1 MKGAFIVTIPFQ
13 LASIQHLTPADRI
26 AFQRFGAGPTVR
38 PRAHKIHHAIE
49 AWSTTRPQATAAEHL
64 GTTMTYGELNRSA
77 DVLATALVHLGV
89 RPGDR
94 VGLFLT
100 RSIPMVVGILAVLKA
115 GAAYVPQDVRITPER
130 HLRHIVR
137 TAGVKI
143 ILTTVDHVPDL
154 PPDLATLIPID
165 VPIDVPSSVTA
176 TTPATPPATDIP
188 VATTPAA
195 DIPADIRPAGSPTG
209 SPATADIPIDTTLAT
224 ATGTPGD
231 PIATATGTPGDPFA
245 TSAGITTGGGA
256 GTPVV
261 AATGTGTSG
270 VSIVTGITTGITTPG
285 TAPCSPAQSGGTEGR
300 NHDRNKDSSHDH
312 EVTMPGPSPVHDF
325 KTRNEPG
332 PPQSSGEEGP
342 TRAKGPFARTN
353 PETPSSTLV
362 PADPTDAGKDEEAY
376 PTPTHPPTTSGVAM
390 VIFTSGTT
398 GEPNG
403 VQVTH
408 ANLCNVLL
416 TGPGSLGIRPGTRV
430 AQLLNIAFDMAAWE
444 ILGTLANGGTL
455 VIRDDDIQQ
464 AASQVHVLIATPSV
478 LAEVD
483 PDACPDVHTVA
494 VAGERC
500 PKALAEAWS
509 DRAAFHNSCGPTEVT
524 IVNTMY
530 RCHPGGTP
538 NIGLPLPNTTVY
550 VLDDDLRPCPIGEVG
565 EMWAGGAGVTAGYL
579 GNDKLTA
586 ERYRPDPFLGGDH
599 VMFRTRDLGRWTWD
613 GHLEHHGRTD
623 DQVKVRGFRVEL
635 DAVTNALEQTP
646 NCVRASTVLHE
657 GRLVGF
663 VSPATVSPDLVRE
676 AIVERLP
683 YYCVPTLIVPV
694 NRLPVTDRGKID
706 RRALLST
713 LSSTETVA

>member
-26 AFQRFGAGPTVR
+26 AFQRFGTGPTVR
-38 PRAHKIHHAIE
+38 PRTHKIHHAVE
-49 AWSTTRPQATAAEHL
+49 AWSTSHPQATAAEHL
-64 GTTMTYGELNRSA
+64 GTTITYGELDQRA
-77 DVLATALVHLGV
+77 DALATTLVHLGV

-100 RSIPMVVGILAVLKA
+100 RSIPMVVGILAILKA
-115 GAAYVPQDVRITPER
+115 GAAYVPQDVRITPTR

-137 TAGVKI
+137 TASIKI
-143 ILTTVDHVPDL
+143 ILTTTDHLPAL
-154 PPDLATLIPID
+154 PPNLATLIPIN
-165 VPIDVPSSVTA
+165 
-176 TTPATPPATDIP
+176 TPP
-188 VATTPAA
+188 TTSVSAS
-195 DIPADIRPAGSPTG
+195 I
-209 SPATADIPIDTTLAT
+209 
-224 ATGTPGD
+224 ATGVT
-231 PIATATGTPGDPFA
+231 
-245 TSAGITTGGGA
+245 AGITTA
-256 GTPVV
+256 V
-261 AATGTGTSG
+261 
-270 VSIVTGITTGITTPG
+270 TTPG
-285 TAPCSPAQSGGTEGR
+285 TTPSTPAQSGNSEGR
-300 NHDRNKDSSHDH
+300 NSESRSQDR
-312 EVTMPGPSPVHDF
+312 EVTMPGPSPVHDS

-332 PPQSSGEEGP
+332 PPQSSAKERP

-353 PETPSSTLV
+353 PETPSSRPV
-362 PADPTDAGKDEEAY
+362 PTDPTEASKDQGGY
-376 PTPTHPPTTSGVAM
+376 PTPATNGVAM

-408 ANLCNVLL
+408 TNLCNVLL
-416 TGPGSLGIRPGTRV
+416 TEPGSLGIRPGTRV

-464 AASQVHVLIATPSV
+464 AASQAHVLIATPSV

-483 PDACPDVHTVA
+483 PNACPDVHTVA

-500 PKALAEAWS
+500 PNALAEAWS
-509 DRAAFHNSCGPTEVT
+509 SRAFHNSCGPTEVT

-530 RCHPGGTP
+530 RCRPGSTP
-538 NIGLPLPNTTVY
+538 NIGRPLPNTTVY
-550 VLDDDLRPCPIGEVG
+550 VLDDHLRPCPIGEVG
-565 EMWAGGAGVTAGYL
+565 EMWAGGACVTAGYL

-663 VSPATVSPDLVRE
+663 VSPASVSPDLVRA

-694 NRLPVTDRGKID
+694 NRLPVTDRGKVD